1 MSRALFLKL
10 VLVPTLVLSPY
21 CGFVLKVGL
30 PVFHG
35 LSSKRL
41 YSPGF
46 PQHNLHAPAFHMLGL
61 SASTIA
67 CRFTSGFLNKED
79 SLLCVCVGRGHIWI
93 LERTQLSSGFRKKRN
108 TSSS

>member
-79 SLLCVCVGRGHIWI
+79 SLLCVCREGAY
-93 LERTQLSSGFRKKRN
+93 LDFRKDSAQLRVQEEKEYL
-108 TSSS
+108 